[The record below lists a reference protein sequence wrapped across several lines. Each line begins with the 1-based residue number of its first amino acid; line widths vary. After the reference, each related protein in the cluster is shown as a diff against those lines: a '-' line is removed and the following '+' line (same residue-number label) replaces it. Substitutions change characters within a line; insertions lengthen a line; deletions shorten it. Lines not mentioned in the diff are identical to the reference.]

1 MLCAASLIGPR
12 AASRHKL
19 AISAP
24 EYPVLQKHFDVQ
36 LLPTHTIVPREK
48 LNFTK
53 WIIYFAM

>member
-24 EYPVLQKHFDVQ
+24 EYPVLQKIDVQ
-36 LLPTHTIVPREK
+36 LLPTHTQLYRGK
-48 LNFTK
+48 N
-53 WIIYFAM
+53 